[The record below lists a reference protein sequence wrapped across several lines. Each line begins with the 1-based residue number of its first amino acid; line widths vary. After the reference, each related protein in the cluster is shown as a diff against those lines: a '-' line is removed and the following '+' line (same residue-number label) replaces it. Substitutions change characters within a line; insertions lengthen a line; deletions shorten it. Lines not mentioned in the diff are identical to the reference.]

1 MYINLYILQ
10 VVTIYA
16 KPFVYTREI
25 ETEED
30 EEKCLTDGGIFC
42 SHHNITTG
50 NQYVN
55 ISKIMHL

>member
-1 MYINLYILQ
+1 MKTKVLYMHVLVYFQ

-50 NQYVN
+50 GFQQ
-55 ISKIMHL
+55 

>member
-1 MYINLYILQ
+1 MVIHFNYLQ

-30 EEKCLTDGGIFC
+30 EEKCMTDGGIFC

-50 NQYVN
+50 V
-55 ISKIMHL
+55 LFE